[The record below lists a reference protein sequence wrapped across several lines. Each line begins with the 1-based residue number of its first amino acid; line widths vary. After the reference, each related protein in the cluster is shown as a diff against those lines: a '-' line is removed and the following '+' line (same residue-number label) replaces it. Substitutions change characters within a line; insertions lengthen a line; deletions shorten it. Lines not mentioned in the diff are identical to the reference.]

1 MFKVGNKIIYKGD
14 VCIVKEIKQKYF
26 RDIDYYFLSPMS
38 DLSLTI
44 KIPVDSKSTDVREVI
59 SKEDALKLIY
69 SIPDVPVID
78 APNEKNMENNYKD
91 LIKGRTYNGLIQV
104 IKTTYLRN
112 QTRLDNNKKTS
123 EKDTTYLKKAEDKLY
138 DELSIALDI
147 PTKEVKEKII
157 AICQKEN

>member
-14 VCIVKEIKQKYF
+14 VCVVKEIKTKYF
-26 RDIDYYFLSPMS
+26 HDIDYYFLSPMS

-44 KIPVDSKSTDVREVI
+44 KIPVDSTSKDIREVI
-59 SKEDALKLIY
+59 SKDDALKLIY

-78 APNEKNMENNYKD
+78 AVNDKNMENNYKE

-112 QTRLDNNKKTS
+112 QNRIDNNKKTS
-123 EKDTTYLKKAEDKLY
+123 EKDSTYLKKAEDKLY
-138 DELSIALDI
+138 DELSVALDI
-147 PTKEVKEKII
+147 PLTDVKKKII
-157 AICQKEN
+157 DICQEES